1 MGAEEDTDEEQA
13 MGEILMNTD
22 MIGPEVPKEEI
33 EKKKKPKPDCI
44 TLRPITDDYISE
56 LRKMGCFEGR
66 GKATLTVSGKGKT
79 TFENKFDAINEAIKE
94 KAENPNA
101 KVRLV
106 VE

>member
-1 MGAEEDTDEEQA
+1 LSAEEDTDEEKA
-13 MGEILMNTD
+13 MGEILMGAD
-22 MIGPEVPKEEI
+22 MIGPEMPKEEV

-44 TLRPITDDYISE
+44 TLRLITDDYISE

-66 GKATLTVSGKGKT
+66 GKATLSVSGKGKT
-79 TFENKFDAINEAIKE
+79 IFPNKLDAINEAIKE
-94 KAENPNA
+94 KADNPTA